1 MIVTKAALSRRT
13 FLRGAGATLAL
24 PMLDAMVPAFAA
36 AGTRVET
43 ARRLGFV
50 YLPMGAD
57 MPRWA
62 PAGEGKLGELP
73 PLLSSLAPHRDR
85 MTVLTN
91 LELRHATLPINAN
104 HASSNCTFLSCAPA
118 KVTEGSDYY
127 LATTADQIA
136 AQSIGKETA
145 LPSLELGM
153 EVLAQVGG
161 CDNGL
166 SCTYQ
171 NCLSWSSPTMPLA
184 AEGDPRV
191 LFERLFGEGGS
202 AADRSAELRRNKS
215 ILDSVMSHVARIQR
229 EVGPSDRNT
238 VDQYLESVRE
248 VERRIQKA
256 EQQGEESALPA
267 LERPV
272 SVPASWEDHAKLM
285 FDLLTLA
292 LQADMT
298 RVFTFQLGR
307 EGSTR
312 SYPQIG
318 VSEAHHPL
326 SHHGNNPE
334 KLQKLG
340 KITAYHVSMFG
351 YLLGKLQSTPEGDGT
366 LLDRALVV
374 LGSGMSNSD
383 AHDHR
388 NLPVVVVGGGGGKHR
403 GGRHIKYAEQTPLAN
418 LHLTLLDMM
427 GVNLEKFGDS
437 TEKISEIVV

>member
-1 MIVTKAALSRRT
+1 MIVTRAALSRRT
-13 FLRGAGATLAL
+13 FLRGAGATLGL
-24 PMLDAMVPAFAA
+24 PLLDAMVPAFSATAA
-36 AGTRVET
+36 SERV
-43 ARRLGFV
+43 RRLGFV

-57 MPRWA
+57 MPRWT
-62 PAGEGKLGELP
+62 PQGEGKLGDL
-73 PLLSSLAPHRDR
+73 PLLLASLAPHRNR
-85 MTVLTN
+85 LTILTN
-91 LELRHATLPINAN
+91 TELKHATLPVNAN

-127 LATTADQIA
+127 LATTVDQVA
-136 AQSIGKETA
+136 AQRIGKETA
-145 LPSLELGM
+145 LPSLELGL

-166 SCTYQ
+166 ACAYQ

-202 AADRSAELRRNKS
+202 AADRSAELRRNRS
-215 ILDSVMSHVARIQR
+215 ILDSVIQHVARLQR
-229 EVGPSDRNT
+229 ELGPSDRTT
-238 VDQYLESVRE
+238 VDQYLDSVRE

-256 EQQGEESALPA
+256 EQQGKESTLPA

-272 SVPASWEDHAKLM
+272 SVPASWDEHAKLM
-285 FDLLTLA
+285 FDLLVLA

-334 KLQKLG
+334 KILKLG
-340 KITAYHVSMFG
+340 KITAYHVSTFV
-351 YLLGKLQSTPEGDGT
+351 YLLDKLETIRDGDGT
-366 LLDRALVV
+366 LLDHALVM

-388 NLPVVVVGGGGGKHR
+388 NLPVVVAGGGAGKHR
-403 GGRHIKYAEQTPLAN
+403 GGLHIRYADQTPLAN
-418 LHLTLLDMM
+418 VHLTLLDMM
-427 GVNLEKFGDS
+427 GVSLEKFGDS
-437 TEKISEIVV
+437 TGKISEMVA